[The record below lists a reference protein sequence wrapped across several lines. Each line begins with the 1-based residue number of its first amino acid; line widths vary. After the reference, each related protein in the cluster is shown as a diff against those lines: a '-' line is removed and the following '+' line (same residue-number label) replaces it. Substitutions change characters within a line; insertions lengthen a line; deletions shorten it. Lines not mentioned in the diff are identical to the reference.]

1 MSFSDVHRF
10 YELDGVREV
19 GGARASSID
28 SSWEETLGLIPC
40 L

>member
-28 SSWEETLGLIPC
+28 SSWGETLGLSPC